1 MRPCV
6 APTWATDDAGFHPA
20 DCLGHRHRGH
30 LCQPGARAG
39 PDLPR
44 DGRGQLRSGR
54 DGNVLDLHQLLT
66 DRIRALRLLERVR
79 GHDPGFLRARR
90 RDRTPSHPAVRG
102 CTRVDA
108 PDRHAWPLYHLQRG
122 HRTDLGLRIQGLPW
136 RVPQHAGAV
145 RRPLPQHPGP
155 GRVRRGTRDA
165 AASLPVLLAHQGR
178 PRDAGCLPISGQLS
192 PPGRSRGLDV
202 GARLGLGVHGGRRIG
217 AAGGADHLPRPQHDA
232 GDPPLRLRS
241 CRPGW
246 DREPIGSR
254 HRRCRSRHGD
264 GAGGD
269 LYPGRPGPPFGV
281 WTRRHRRGSTGA
293 PRRFVRTG
301 GGEAGVRRL
310 PRVRP
315 ELLGLAVIG
324 GIVVLGVPTVTNQF
338 VTFEFAKVAIFAI
351 ALMGL
356 NLLTGYSGQIS
367 LGNGAFMAVGGYTTA
382 ILVQRTG
389 IPYWTTIPVAALV
402 AGGFGFVIGIP
413 ALRLTG
419 VYLALA
425 TFALALSV
433 PPVLNHYDT
442 FTGGHGGIVMP
453 AVLPPFSLDLSQEG
467 FRPAHRRLVLRRQAG
482 HLLRGAADR
491 DPVLRAQRRR
501 RPPPARVAMVP
512 TPADCGQIAAT
523 RAGGRALGEA
533 TPGSRTPCLPPH

>member
-155 GRVRRGTRDA
+155 GR
-165 AASLPVLLAHQGR
+165 
-178 PRDAGCLPISGQLS
+178 
-192 PPGRSRGLDV
+192 
-202 GARLGLGVHGGRRIG
+202 
-217 AAGGADHLPRPQHDA
+217 
-232 GDPPLRLRS
+232 
-241 CRPGW
+241 
-246 DREPIGSR
+246 
-254 HRRCRSRHGD
+254 
-264 GAGGD
+264 
-269 LYPGRPGPPFGV
+269 
-281 WTRRHRRGSTGA
+281 HRRGSTGA
-293 PRRFVRTG
+293 PSRIVRTG

-338 VTFEFAKVAIFAI
+338 ITFEFAKVAIFAI

-453 AVLPPFSLDLSQEG
+453 AVLPPFSLDLSQEQWLYYMDSG
-467 FRPAHRRLVLRRQAG
+467 IALLLFVFAWGVVRSRTGRAFMAIRDSETAATASGISLAYYKTLAFGLSAAYAGVAGSLLAIATSYLNPDTFGLSLSLALLVGVVIGGLGLDFGAVFGSLFVVWLPYYAEKASGLHIGALSFAGKPDIFYGALLIVILFFALDGAAGLLPRAWRCYLHRRTAVRSPLP
-482 HLLRGAADR
+482 
-491 DPVLRAQRRR
+491 DPVAER
-501 RPPPARVAMVP
+501 
-512 TPADCGQIAAT
+512 
-523 RAGGRALGEA
+523 
-533 TPGSRTPCLPPH
+533 